1 MVSIMRLILTA
12 DASSAG
18 SLKEAGCAD
27 LVIPIET
34 RLVWGPL
41 PSDAELTAFL
51 ATRTSQ
57 KPGDHWLDT
66 VPPQR
71 REKFGIAGL
80 ELMEVLA
87 RFETVELWMET
98 DPNSQLILI
107 WLLDYLRFNS
117 KDAKDIVLRHVDA
130 TLGDTEPNLLAKWIF
145 RAVKLTSE
153 HLETASR
160 AWEAYRAPTPQAWF
174 NLLNRNLSILPQLRQ
189 SVLAM
194 LEELP
199 GRATGLGASEMRI
212 LELISAGYV
221 HPFDVFPHYKQR
233 FQRRVFGY
241 WEGGALLEGLALA
254 PEPAVL
260 GLAEWPFT
268 TELHDLRSRYDRY
281 KASELSLTRIGKAIL
296 AGTDDFSRHNPID
309 RWWGGTHLTNDRL
322 WRYAPLL
329 TKP

>member
-1 MVSIMRLILTA
+1 MRLILTA

-41 PSDAELTAFL
+41 PSDVALMAFL

-57 KPGDHWLDT
+57 KPGDHWLDS

-80 ELMEVLA
+80 GLIEVLA

-107 WLLDYLRFNS
+107 WLLDYLRSNT
-117 KDAKDIVLRHVDA
+117 KDAKEIVLRHVDV
-130 TLGDTEPNLLAKWIF
+130 TLGDAEPKLLAKWIF
-145 RAVKLTSE
+145 RAVKLTSD

-233 FQRRVFGY
+233 FQRLVFGY

-268 TELHDLRSRYDRY
+268 PELHDLGSRYDRY
-281 KASELSLTRIGKAIL
+281 KASELSLTPLGKAIL
-296 AGTDDFSRHNPID
+296 AGIDDFSRHNPIH
-309 RWWGGTHLTNDRL
+309 RWWGGTELTNDRL
-322 WRYAPLL
+322 WRWSPELL
-329 TKP
+329 KP